1 MEYMPYVW
9 LGIAVVLAIVEVST
23 TQLVSLWF
31 VIGAAVTSVC
41 SATFLKNQIVWQIV
55 IFIVVSA
62 IMLILT
68 RPLVKKLKANKPVST
83 NSDRNIGKTG
93 LVISEINPE
102 FGEGQ
107 VRVGNEKWSAKS
119 ENGSSIS
126 EGTNVKMVG
135 IEGVKL
141 VVSADIDSE
150 KEGI

>member
-23 TQLVSLWF
+23 TQLVTLWF
-31 VIGAAVTSVC
+31 VIGAAATAVC
-41 SATFLKNQIVWQIV
+41 SATFLKDQLVWQIV
-55 IFIVVSA
+55 LFIAISA

-83 NSDRNIGKTG
+83 NSDRNIGKSA
-93 LVISEINPE
+93 LVISDIDPE
-102 FGEGQ
+102 LGVGQ

-119 ENGSSIS
+119 ENGSVIS
-126 EGTNVKMVG
+126 EGTNVKVVG

-141 VVSADIDSE
+141 VVSTE
-150 KEGI
+150 NN